1 MKLLP
6 RISKYFCLALLT
18 YFLLGAKLSAQ
29 VPEISDSSL
38 NKLSVEELVKLRKL
52 LAKQRDRLYERQE
65 KSRERGVELS
75 TEFLDKTRE
84 ENSNQ
89 DKILIR
95 VAEYYIEEEDLNF
108 DKRYNEFERAY
119 DEYERQLKLYEE
131 GTLKIPPTE
140 PALPQRNY
148 DDAIFIYDLIIN
160 NFPESYLIDEAYY
173 NKGFLLQRMGQ
184 DSVAQK
190 IFQKII
196 DQYPESPYA
205 PEAYMQLAEN
215 FFYPEPGDTREET
228 ILNLKKANQLYQN
241 VLAYKGSARYDE
253 ALYKLGW
260 SYYRLAG
267 ENPEYYTD
275 AIIYFTAVVQD
286 ISRTKELDVTGDI
299 VLVDVEPEAIEYIA
313 ASFTDTA
320 YSKSGVDNCRGF
332 IERLGK
338 PNFGK
343 RIMEDM
349 GDRYAKITMWGNSR
363 RAYRELLEMYT
374 DYPWAPRIQKK
385 IADSYVAESELDRAF
400 EERRL
405 LFEAYNPKSEWY
417 SKLEQSDI
425 RDRISALD
433 EAYTMSEEGL
443 RTNVLYLYNSAKKIE
458 EEEGD
463 PAELYS
469 RFSEASRLYL
479 DNFPTDENAYDIN
492 WSLALILDT
501 KLHRFPLAFEEY
513 IRVSND
519 YLEDENRF
527 NAAINAIAVADTLAQ
542 TDTALVDTTVVE
554 GIDIVKLPPT
564 ELTKEED
571 MLAEAYDNFIKLF
584 PASAETPRI
593 LASAGA
599 LYYNHRRFDLAK
611 KYYKTMVTK
620 FPEAQQKNIGLI
632 SLMNSYFFL
641 GQYRD
646 AEIVA
651 RKILEVPD
659 IPPDQVEIARKK
671 LGQSIYKNAEKLEQQ
686 DQFVEAAREYVR
698 VYQEASEYVT
708 FADLALF
715 KGAYNY
721 EQAGEWQKAINTYEV
736 LVKNLPE
743 SKQVLP
749 ALGNIAEDYKELEDY
764 ASVGRTYERIFN
776 RFPGSEDAE
785 TALFNASLFYARA
798 EEWREAIRTNNV
810 YIATYPENPESKDLL
825 FENAN
830 HYLKLDDLTEANRIY
845 QAFASRYPNDP
856 RTVEAYYNRGNY
868 YFKRQEFN
876 LARAEFNRAI
886 EKSNE
891 FERTGQDP
899 NLFYA
904 AEANYKLGE
913 IIYEE
918 YKAIQLSY
926 PPSQLRAQLQQ
937 KSQSL
942 EQVRSAFSRVI
953 QLGSLRGFEAMYKI
967 AESYEE
973 LANSIANQRLA
984 PNLSN
989 EQQLVE
995 RNRVFQASLAAYDQ
1009 AVDEYKSVIV
1019 NIPKYAEKLDVSM
1032 DEDTSGAESKLAEFD
1047 TSGVIQKEAE
1057 TDSSARIARKWY
1069 DMARVKVSSIEY
1081 SVAERSGDFITAYLR
1096 TPNPETGVKAIA
1108 YDGLLLQNLIEPSV
1122 QTTIQA
1128 HLKNLQVSNELSL
1141 ENKFVDESK
1150 RKILLTSN
1158 ITADEYANVFHKAA
1172 DLYKSSVPVLED
1184 LIERG
1189 GTATTP
1195 EGMDYYD
1202 YQDSHMMQLIFYMNK
1217 DSKAALNHYIRTL
1230 QFAKENNIQND
1241 AKLTTEEKIFNFAYE
1256 AGNTMS
1262 TFADSANVKIEWYL
1276 DQFDKT
1282 SNQNYQ
1288 LASSFFDDQAI
1299 DMTNY
1304 SKEIFELAYDLSKE
1318 YEIENIWTQLILAK
1332 LVELDP
1338 SSYLA
1343 DLPREKMAVE
1353 SDTTWLATT
1362 LYEPGWNYMDYDD
1375 SKWENAKIVQLL
1387 PSMRFVL
1394 FDSLGISPAAIW
1406 AGKILLSGRKESSTS
1421 LEMEDAN
1428 ILETDSLAQD
1438 ALTLTQGP
1446 IEEPDTLTAN
1456 FRKEFDLSSLP
1467 VQGRIAITADKTYRC
1482 YLNDVYI
1489 IGVDGDN
1496 FEKVDLV
1503 PFEAFGDELKVGKN
1517 ILACSVTDYDG
1528 PPRYGLRF
1536 EVLLEFLPIELS
1548 DAVKK
1553 ISESH
1558 QENVDLEKLR
1568 QVVILN
1574 KNRII
1579 K

>member
-6 RISKYFCLALLT
+6 RIFQYFCVALIALFFSSVELT
-18 YFLLGAKLSAQ
+18 AQ
-29 VPEISDSSL
+29 IPELSDSSL
-38 NKLSVEELVKLRKL
+38 QKLSVEELVKLRKL
-52 LAKQRDRLYERQE
+52 LANQRDRLYERQE

-75 TEFLDKTRE
+75 TEFLDKTKE

-95 VAEYYIEEEDLNF
+95 VAEYYIEEEDLDF
-108 DKRYNEFERAY
+108 DRRYNEFERAY
-119 DEYERQLKLYEE
+119 DEYERQEELYKA

-140 PALPQRNY
+140 PTLPQKNY
-148 DDAIFIYDLIIN
+148 DNAIFIYDIIIN
-160 NFPESYLIDEAYY
+160 NFPESYLVDEAYY

-184 DSVAQK
+184 DSVSQK
-190 IFQKII
+190 IFQKVI

-215 FFYPEPGDTREET
+215 FFYPKPKDTREET

-241 VLAYKGSARYDE
+241 ILAYKGSARYDE

-286 ISRTKELDVTGDI
+286 ISKTKELDVIGDI

-320 YSKSGVDNCRGF
+320 YSKSGVDNCRRF
-332 IERLGK
+332 IEKLGK
-338 PNFGK
+338 PDFGK
-343 RIMEDM
+343 RIMEYM
-349 GDRYAKITMWGNSR
+349 GDRYAKITIWGNSR
-363 RAYRELLEMYT
+363 RAYRELLAMYT
-374 DYPWAPRIQKK
+374 DHPYAPRIQKK

-405 LFEAYNPKSEWY
+405 LFDSYNPKSEWY
-417 SKLEQSDI
+417 SQLERSDI

-433 EAYTMSEEGL
+433 EAYTKSEEAL

-458 EEEGD
+458 EEKGD

-469 RFSEASRLYL
+469 RFAEASRLYL

-501 KLHRFPLAFEEY
+501 KLHRFPEAFEEY

-519 YLEDENRF
+519 YLEEENRF

-542 TDTALVDTTVVE
+542 GDTVLVDTTVVE
-554 GIDIVKLPPT
+554 GIDIVKLPPR
-564 ELTKEED
+564 ELSDEQE

-599 LYYNHRRFDLAK
+599 LYYNHRQFGLAK

-659 IPPDQVEIARKK
+659 IPPDQVEIAKKK

-686 DQFVEAAREYVR
+686 GKFVEAASEYVR

-708 FADLALF
+708 FSDLALF

-721 EQAGEWQKAINTYEV
+721 EQAGEWQRAINTYEV
-736 LVKNLPE
+736 LVENLPE

-764 ASVGRTYERIFN
+764 ANVGRTYERIFN
-776 RFPGSEDAE
+776 RFPGTEDAE
-785 TALFNASLFYARA
+785 TALFNASLFFARA
-798 EEWREAIRTNNV
+798 EDWREAIRANNV
-810 YIATYPENPESKDLL
+810 YITTYPENPESKDLL

-845 QAFASRYPNDP
+845 AAFASRYPNDP

-913 IIYEE
+913 IIYED

-942 EQVRSAFSRVI
+942 EQVRTAFSRVI
-953 QLGSLRGFEAMYKI
+953 QLGSRRGFEAMYKI

-984 PNLSN
+984 PNLST

-995 RNRVFQASLAAYDQ
+995 RNKVFQASLAAYDQ
-1009 AVDEYKSVIV
+1009 AVEEYKQVIV

-1032 DEDTSGAESKLAEFD
+1032 EEDTTAAEPQLAAFD

-1057 TDSSARIARKWY
+1057 KDSTAEVARKWY
-1069 DMARVKVSSIEY
+1069 EMARVKVSSIEY
-1081 SVAERSGDFITAYLR
+1081 NVAERSGDFITAYLR
-1096 TPNPETGVKAIA
+1096 TPNPETGVKAVA

-1128 HLKNLQVSNELSL
+1128 HLKNLQVSSELSL

-1158 ITADEYANVFHKAA
+1158 ITADEYGNVFHEAA
-1172 DLYKSSVPVLED
+1172 NLYKSSVPVLED

-1189 GTATTP
+1189 ATATTP

-1217 DSKAALNHYIRTL
+1217 NSKAALNHYVRTL

-1241 AKLTTEEKIFNFAYE
+1241 AKLTTEENIFNFAYE
-1256 AGNTMS
+1256 AGNTMR
-1262 TFADSANVKIEWYL
+1262 TFADSANVKIDWYL
-1276 DQFDKT
+1276 DQFDAT

-1288 LASSFFDDQAI
+1288 LASSFFDDQANEL
-1299 DMTNY
+1299 TNY
-1304 SKEIFELAYDLSKE
+1304 SKEVFELAYDLSKE
-1318 YEIENIWTQLILAK
+1318 YQIENVWTQLILAK

-1343 DLPREKMAVE
+1343 DLPREKTGLE
-1353 SDTTWLATT
+1353 SDSTWLATT
-1362 LYEPGWNYMDYDD
+1362 LYEPGWNYQDYDD
-1375 SKWENAKIVQLL
+1375 TRWKNAKVVQLSPTL
-1387 PSMRFVL
+1387 RFVV
-1394 FDSLGISPAAIW
+1394 FDSLGISPPSIW
-1406 AGKILLSGRKESSTS
+1406 ALETLISTQQEAPAS
-1421 LEMEDAN
+1421 LEMQDAS
-1428 ILETDSLAQD
+1428 ILETDTLAQGMPT
-1438 ALTLTQGP
+1438 TLIP
-1446 IEEPDTLTAN
+1446 LEEPDTLTAN
-1456 FRKEFDLSSLP
+1456 FRKEFELAALP

-1496 FEKVDLV
+1496 FEQVDLV
-1503 PFEAFGDELKVGKN
+1503 PFEAFGGELRVGKN

-1536 EVLLEFLPIELS
+1536 EMLLEFLPIELS
-1548 DAVKK
+1548 EAVKK
-1553 ISESH
+1553 IAEGQ